1 MLEVPLILFLVI
13 VAPIWII
20 AHYTTRWR
28 MAKTLSPEDE
38 KQFAELWQ
46 IAERMEE
53 RIDNIERILDR
64 RDAGRRRRPGAA
76 ARSTSCG
83 GWPMTGEQMPAGP
96 SRRRLYRDA
105 RRGWI
110 AGVCAGIADYFGREP
125 VPGAGPGAG
134 QRAVLHRADLA
145 SAT

>member
-28 MAKTLSPEDE
+28 MAKSLSPEDE

-53 RIDNIERILDR
+53 RIEQPRADP
-64 RDAGRRRRPGAA
+64 RRRGA
-76 ARSTSCG
+76 
-83 GWPMTGEQMPAGP
+83 Q
-96 SRRRLYRDA
+96 
-105 RRGWI
+105 
-110 AGVCAGIADYFGREP
+110 REKQ
-125 VPGAGPGAG
+125 G
-134 QRAVLHRADLA
+134 
-145 SAT
+145 